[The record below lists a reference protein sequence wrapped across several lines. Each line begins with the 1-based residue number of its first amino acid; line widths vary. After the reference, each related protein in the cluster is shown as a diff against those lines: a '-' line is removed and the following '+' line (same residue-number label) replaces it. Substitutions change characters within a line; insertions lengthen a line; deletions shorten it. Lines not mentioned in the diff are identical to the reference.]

1 MGSLTRRDLAAVL
14 ATSTVLLAQAPPAAT
29 DETTASLAQNREI
42 AAELDSFPL
51 PMTAE
56 PATVFKP

>member
-1 MGSLTRRDLAAVL
+1 MDKLTRRELAAVL
-14 ATSTVLLAQAPPAAT
+14 GTSTVLLAQAPPSAR
-29 DETTASLAQNREI
+29 DETAASIAGNRDM
-42 AAELDSFPL
+42 AGELDMFPL